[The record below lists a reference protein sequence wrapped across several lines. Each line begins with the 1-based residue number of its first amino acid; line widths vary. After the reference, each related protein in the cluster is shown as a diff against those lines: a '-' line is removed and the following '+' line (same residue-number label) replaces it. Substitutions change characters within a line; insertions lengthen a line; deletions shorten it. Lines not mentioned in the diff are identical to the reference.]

1 MKIFSFSD
9 LNGKIEN
16 LDIFEDEGLLDVDI
30 ILFSGGF
37 LSSFANLQNARSIFD
52 YTFNVFSTMNFY
64 YVFSKTDLT
73 IAKSLKFD
81 LNKYKNYVNGFDK
94 EMYIHNK
101 VLKTN
106 GLRVG
111 GLDYIESL
119 DNINENVFDVDIFIS
134 NMPPAKTILD
144 KTSLGINA
152 GSEILKQKILQYQP
166 KIWLCGYV
174 KEGNGNIK
182 LGNTQVF
189 NVSSA
194 ENMSY
199 KTFDL

>member
-1 MKIFSFSD
+1 
-9 LNGKIEN
+9 
-16 LDIFEDEGLLDVDI
+16 
-30 ILFSGGF
+30 
-37 LSSFANLQNARSIFD
+37 
-52 YTFNVFSTMNFY
+52 MNFY